1 MEKKDMLQILVPAGA
16 AAAVVLLIGA
26 LIAMSDWST
35 PETDKSKGGQTS
47 SPAGGVKGQSVDGA
61 DKNDKGMSDSMPD
74 INAAE
79 WKLEPN
85 GMKMWDVVVGTGEP
99 CPSGASVTIHYTGW
113 TTDGKQFD
121 GSRGRGSPTAFE
133 LGSLIKGWQY
143 GIPGM
148 KPGGI
153 RRLSIPGELGYGSR
167 GSPPKIP
174 GNATLIFE
182 VKLLGYN

>member
-1 MEKKDMLQILVPAGA
+1 MI
-16 AAAVVLLIGA
+16 LIGA
-26 LIAMSDWST
+26 LIALSDWNT
-35 PETDKSKGGQTS
+35 PETDKSKHAAASGAPG
-47 SPAGGVKGQSVDGA
+47 AVKGQSVDAA
-61 DKNDKGMSDSMPD
+61 DKNEKGMTDTMPD
-74 INAAE
+74 VNAAE

-99 CPSGASVTIHYTGW
+99 CPSGATVTIHYTGW

-121 GSRGRGSPTAFE
+121 SSRGRGQPTTFP
-133 LGSLIKGWQY
+133 LSDLIKGWQY

-153 RRLSIPGELGYGSR
+153 RRLSIPGDLGYGAR

-182 VKLLGYN
+182 VKLLGNS